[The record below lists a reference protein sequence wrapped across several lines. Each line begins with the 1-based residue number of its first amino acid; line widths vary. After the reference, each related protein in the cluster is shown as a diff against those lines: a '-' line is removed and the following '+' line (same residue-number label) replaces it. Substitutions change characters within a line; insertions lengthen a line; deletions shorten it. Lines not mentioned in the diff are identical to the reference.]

1 MRILC
6 LANICADG
14 STASADLIGD
24 NRFSFSLS
32 DFTRL
37 IICTA
42 KSMDCVLNLLS
53 DIFTPPAAQTLY
65 YKRFSFSIFREVWL
79 RQVKQRRCRCEV
91 SCSHTK
97 WSEVKCSASY
107 RAEITLHTRSALH
120 LRSILHVPRKRN
132 TSLKRTHTCRRQMW
146 AFSWRAQQD
155 LNLRPTGS

>member
-91 SCSHTK
+91 LRCAQC
-97 WSEVKCSASY
+97 EVKCSASY
-107 RAEITLHTRSALH
+107 RAEVTLRARSALH
-120 LRSILHVPRKRN
+120 LRSILHVPWKRN
-132 TSLKRTHTCRRQMW
+132 TSLKRTHICRRQMW

>member
-1 MRILC
+1 MKFRYKICFAVRILC

-97 WSEVKCSASY
+97 CTSLAK
-107 RAEITLHTRSALH
+107 HTSRSAEAEH
-120 LRSILHVPRKRN
+120 FARKEP
-132 TSLKRTHTCRRQMW
+132 TLAVDKCGF
-146 AFSWRAQQD
+146 FSGAPSRI
-155 LNLRPTGS
+155 